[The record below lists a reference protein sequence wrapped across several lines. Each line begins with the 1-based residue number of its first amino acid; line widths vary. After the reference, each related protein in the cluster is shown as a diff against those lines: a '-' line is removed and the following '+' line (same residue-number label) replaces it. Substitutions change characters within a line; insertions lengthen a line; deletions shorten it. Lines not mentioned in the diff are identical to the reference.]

1 MKEGEEY
8 KTAFRTRN
16 GLYEFL
22 VIPIGLTNVLATCQ
36 RVINNVLSDLIDI
49 TVIAYIDDI
58 LIFTKGSREQ
68 HAKDVAAV
76 LERLS
81 TTTFKTAP
89 EKCEFFRKEVSFL
102 GFIIGTNGIKI
113 DPKKTASIKE

>member
-1 MKEGEEY
+1 M
-8 KTAFRTRN
+8 
-16 GLYEFL
+16 
-22 VIPIGLTNVLATCQ
+22 
-36 RVINNVLSDLIDI
+36 INNVLSDLIDI

-68 HAKDVAAV
+68 YAKDVAAV

-89 EKCEFFRKEVSFL
+89 EKCEFFKKEVSFL

-113 DPKKTASIKE
+113 DPKKTTSIRD

>member
-22 VIPIGLTNVLATCQ
+22 VMLIGLTNALATYQ
-36 RVINNVLSDLIDI
+36 RMINDVLSDLIDI

-58 LIFTKGSREQ
+58 LIFTKGSRE
-68 HAKDVAAV
+68 
-76 LERLS
+76 
-81 TTTFKTAP
+81 
-89 EKCEFFRKEVSFL
+89 
-102 GFIIGTNGIKI
+102 
-113 DPKKTASIKE
+113 